1 MTTIPYGLRAK
12 SNLLHHLALCCGAAW
27 IAACSSASPT
37 SNDLTGGNI
46 EGSSSALFSSLECQA
61 RAVNG
66 KVGICHATSSKKNP
80 YNHLSVSVSVCTNGH
95 AGHVDDFLS
104 DDETCTSC
112 VPTNCAELG
121 AGCGNLPNGC
131 GGTLDCGTC
140 TPPQTCGGGGVPYQ
154 CGSSCTPTTC
164 ADAGATC
171 GSISDG
177 CGGTLTCGTCTAPQ
191 SCGGAGIPNHCGCT
205 PATCGEQCGQVSD
218 GCGGTIDCGACCQA
232 LDPCHV
238 AGVRDPVTGLCSNP
252 PAPDQTPCDD
262 QNACTSG
269 DQCTDG
275 YCAGTPYV
283 CNDGLACTTDA
294 CNGDGTCSHSIVSGS
309 CVGDGA
315 CHLLSEQADPEPAPA
330 TSNEPVP
337 LTTLNGEA
345 LGIDVS
351 WDGRYTLGV
360 LNPTPWNILY
370 GWPGDPWSN
379 SASVRIDG
387 NNRRFGEL
395 GSDNEFMQ
403 YPYVADPSTTVT
415 KWRTGSI
422 AVTQTLRIVSN
433 PMTGSPDMVKI
444 QFDIANLD
452 SEVHEVGVRI
462 LMDTM
467 INSQDGAPFR
477 VPTQADPITGET
489 EFLDADVPSHY
500 QAFFSLADLTHVV
513 QGTLSGMDATR
524 PDRLAMVYWW
534 AASQT
539 YWDYAITPGGWF
551 GNPYYPDSAVLL
563 YWNPQPIDPGA
574 SLRRITYYGLG
585 GLSGGGKLAISG
597 PAQLRLSNNAW
608 TPQPFTVVAYLEN
621 DGPTPKT
628 GESLTLS
635 LAASGLALAD
645 GETATHALPEI
656 PAFTT
661 VQSAWRVV
669 ATASGTWTYGVTTSS
684 SPPLSAERTVGVPEP
699 WTCAP

>member
-1 MTTIPYGLRAK
+1 MTMRYGLRAK

-27 IAACSSASPT
+27 IAACSPANPT
-37 SNDLTGGNI
+37 SNGLTGGNI
-46 EGSSSALFSSLECQA
+46 ESSASALFSSLECQA

-80 YNHLSVSVSVCTNGH
+80 YNHISVSVSVCTNGH
-95 AGHVDDFLS
+95 ADHVDDFLS
-104 DDETCTSC
+104 DDETCISC
-112 VPTNCAELG
+112 VPTTCAELG
-121 AGCGNLPNGC
+121 VGCGDLPNGC

-140 TPPQTCGGGGVPYQ
+140 TSPQTCGGGGVAHQ
-154 CGSSCTPTTC
+154 CGSTCTPTTC
-164 ADAGATC
+164 AAAGATC
-171 GSISDG
+171 GVI
-177 CGGTLTCGTCTAPQ
+177 
-191 SCGGAGIPNHCGCT
+191 
-205 PATCGEQCGQVSD
+205 SD

-232 LDPCHV
+232 LDVCHV

-262 QNACTSG
+262 ENACTSD
-269 DQCTDG
+269 DQCTAG

-283 CNDGLACTTDA
+283 CDDSLACTTDA

-309 CVGDGA
+309 CVGDGV
-315 CHLLSEQADPEPAPA
+315 CRLLSEQTDPEPAPA
-330 TSNEPVP
+330 TSNEPVSIS
-337 LTTLNGEA
+337 LNGEV

-351 WDGRYTLGV
+351 WDGRFTLGV
-360 LNPTPWNILY
+360 RDPTPWNILY
-370 GWPGDPWSN
+370 GWPGDPWTT

-395 GSDNEFMQ
+395 GSDNEFIQ
-403 YPYVADPSTTVT
+403 YPYVADPATTVT
-415 KWRTGSI
+415 TWRTGAI
-422 AVTQTLRIVSN
+422 AVTQTLRIVGN
-433 PMTGSPDMVKI
+433 PMTGNPDMVKV

-452 SEVHEVGVRI
+452 SEVHEVGLRI

-489 EFLDADVPSHY
+489 EFLATDVPSHY
-500 QAFFSLADLTHVV
+500 QAFFGLDDLTHVV

-585 GLSGGGKLAISG
+585 GLSGSGKLAISG

-628 GESLTLS
+628 GESLTLE
-635 LAASGLALAD
+635 LATSGLALAD

-656 PAFTT
+656 SAFTT

-669 ATASGTWTYGVTTSS
+669 ATAAGTWTYGVTTSS
-684 SPPLSAERTVGVPEP
+684 SPPLSAERTVRVPEP